1 MDFSLSEEQTMLADS
16 IARFIDT
23 DYDFTRRQENAGSEI
38 GYSVEMWRTFAD
50 LGWTAVP
57 FAEEDGGLDGG
68 PIEQMLIMEQFGR
81 GLVVE
86 PYMANVILAGG
97 VLRRIANDEQKSNW
111 LGPLIGGEF
120 QATLAFAEPQS
131 RYNTANIVT
140 TARKDGDS
148 YLLDG
153 QKTLVLN
160 GDTAN
165 LIIIPARTSGNQSDE
180 TGITLFAVPGDADG
194 LNRKGY
200 ATVDGLRAAELHLDN
215 VRVDASNRLGEDD
228 NGFPALSGVIDEATL
243 AISAEAMGIMQTM
256 HDKTVEYSK
265 NRVQFGVPISS
276 FQALQHRMVDTLMS
290 CEQSRSLLYWGIMLS
305 NSGDPEANKAISA
318 LKYQVG
324 TAGIKV
330 AQEAVQIHGG
340 MGVTWDLDI
349 AHYFKRMTAID
360 LTFGNADHH
369 LDRFMAFSS

>member
-16 IARFIDT
+16 ITRFIDT
-23 DYDFTRRQENAGSEI
+23 DYDFAHRQENAGSEI

-111 LGPLIGGEF
+111 LGPLIGGEL

-148 YLLDG
+148 YLLDE

-228 NGFPALSGVIDEATL
+228 NGFPALSSVIDEATL

-324 TAGIKV
+324 IAGIKV

-360 LTFGNADHH
+360 LMFGNADHH

>member
-16 IARFIDT
+16 ITRFIDT
-23 DYDFTRRQENAGSEI
+23 DYDFARRQENAGSEI

-68 PIEQMLIMEQFGR
+68 PIEQMLMMEQFGR

-111 LGPLIGGEF
+111 LGPLIGGEL

-360 LTFGNADHH
+360 LMFGNADHH

>member
-111 LGPLIGGEF
+111 LGPLIGGEL

-194 LNRKGY
+194 LIRKGY
-200 ATVDGLRAAELHLDN
+200 ATVDGLRAAELHLDK

-305 NSGDPEANKAISA
+305 NSGDAEAIKAISA

-360 LTFGNADHH
+360 LMFGNADHH

>member
-16 IARFIDT
+16 ITRFIDT
-23 DYDFTRRQENAGSEI
+23 DYDFARRQKNAGSEI
-38 GYSVEMWRTFAD
+38 GYSRETWSTFAD

-57 FAEEDGGLDGG
+57 FAEKDGGLDGG
-68 PIEQMLIMEQFGR
+68 PIEQMLMMEQFGR
-81 GLVVE
+81 GLIVE
-86 PYMANVILAGG
+86 PYMANIILAGG
-97 VLRRIANDEQKSNW
+97 ILRRIANDDQKANW
-111 LGPLIGGEF
+111 LGPLIGGEL
-120 QATLAFAEPQS
+120 QATLAFAEPQN
-131 RYNTANIVT
+131 RYSIANIVT

-148 YLLDG
+148 YLLGG
-153 QKTLVLN
+153 QKTFVLN
-160 GDTAN
+160 GDTAD

-194 LNRKGY
+194 LDRKGY
-200 ATVDGLRAAELHLDN
+200 ATVDGLRAAELRLDN
-215 VRVDASNRLGEDD
+215 VRVDAASRLGEDD
-228 NGFPALSGVIDEATL
+228 NGFHALSHVIDAATL
-243 AISAEAMGIMQTM
+243 AVSAEAMGIMQTM

-265 NRVQFGVPISS
+265 SRVQFGVPIGS

-290 CEQSRSLLYWGIMLS
+290 CEQSRSLLYWCVMLIDA
-305 NSGDPEANKAISA
+305 GDPQASKAISA

-360 LTFGNADHH
+360 LMFGNADHH
-369 LDRFMAFSS
+369 LDRFMAYSS

>member
-16 IARFIDT
+16 ITRFIDT
-23 DYDFTRRQENAGSEI
+23 DYDFARRQENAGSEI

-68 PIEQMLIMEQFGR
+68 PIEQMLMMEQFGR

-111 LGPLIGGEF
+111 LGPLIGGEL
-120 QATLAFAEPQS
+120 QATLAFAELQS

-276 FQALQHRMVDTLMS
+276 FQALQHRMVDTLML
-290 CEQSRSLLYWGIMLS
+290 CEQSRSLLYWGVMLS

-360 LTFGNADHH
+360 LMFGNADHH